1 MANTITD
8 RLQEMGMLKFA
19 PKEKTEEEK
28 QWEIQVKSKE
38 LYSKALR
45 ELTEEYPEKF
55 GETINF
61 IPVVEGETI
70 TLTGNFDIMKNEVYH
85 KELEYNGEKKTYKV
99 ILIKN

>member
-1 MANTITD
+1 MTNTIAD

-19 PKEKTEEEK
+19 PREKTEEGK
-28 QWEIQVKSKE
+28 QWEIDVKDKS
-38 LYSKALR
+38 LYSTALR

-70 TLTGNFDIMKNEVYH
+70 TLTGNFDIMENEVYH
-85 KELEYNGEKKTYKV
+85 KELEYNGERETYKI